1 MTDCEKCREMI
12 SCLLDGE
19 LSQAEQSFVR
29 EHIAACP
36 ECRSVY
42 DAFSCRLS
50 CTRKSRCPTDCTKK

>member
-42 DAFSCRLS
+42 DALS
-50 CTRKSRCPTDCTKK
+50 LIHI